1 MGNASTVQPLGVQPL
16 LEVIGDFQ
24 IVQVGKGRVGVAHV
38 RQIFCC
44 ARFLPVLKVCW
55 RKNWSM
61 ALGWMGN
68 AHPDTGMP
76 PVLEPR
82 LPLRK
87 AFQTPRSLRG
97 SGRSRRLWRTQC
109 TRPCRGEVDQ

>member
-44 ARFLPVLKVCW
+44 ARFLPRIEGLLAEELVNGAGVDGKRTPGYRDASCPGTQ
-55 RKNWSM
+55 M
-61 ALGWMGN
+61 
-68 AHPDTGMP
+68 
-76 PVLEPR
+76 
-82 LPLRK
+82 PLRK
-87 AFQTPRSLRG
+87 AFQTPRSLAEVGWALASSLADAVYPRRG
-97 SGRSRRLWRTQC
+97 
-109 TRPCRGEVDQ
+109 